1 MPRTRRL
8 TAITAGALAA
18 GLLAGCTQPSF
29 SFNRDDNIGYLACR
43 DGFASQETDDEAQ
56 REELL
61 ESAAANAAAA
71 QTPSIRDTVDPPV
84 DEDQLERVGPEDR
97 GVYTVDVDA
106 LMAACEEVG
115 FNPDDVEIPDP
126 SD

>member
-1 MPRTRRL
+1 MVLTRRL

-43 DGFASQETDDEAQ
+43 DAVAARASDDGAE
-56 REELL
+56 RDDLL
-61 ESAAANAAAA
+61 ETAAANAAAA
-71 QTPSIRDTVDPPV
+71 QTPSIRETVDPPV

-97 GVYTVDVDA
+97 GLYTVDVDE
-106 LMAACEEVG
+106 LVAACEEEG
-115 FNPDDVEIPDP
+115 FEPDDVEIPEP
-126 SD
+126 SS